1 MLDDLFAYALTAV
14 IVLGLAAFMRQR
26 GWGIALP
33 LIALGV
39 VVGLAPF
46 GPAAPPEP
54 EVILILLLAP
64 LVFGEALSSSYLDLR
79 RVSRPVLALAIGLV
93 LTATLAVGGVVSLFV
108 AMPLAVAFALG
119 AIVSPT
125 DAVAVSTIA
134 KRVAL
139 PRRLVSILEGE
150 SLVNDGT
157 GLTALRVAVVAAVA
171 GSVTMLDAAGM
182 LAAAVGIGVLIGA
195 LAGWG
200 MSTVLRRSRDLV
212 AANSLIVVAPFLIYV
227 VAEEFEGSGILA
239 VVVAALWLANT
250 QHADPGWS
258 GRLAGTTVWRHVT
271 FILQTFAFCL
281 IGLEIPEVF
290 SRLGSDEVA
299 LVAVLV
305 PVVLVTLVG
314 TRFLFVGL
322 MVVIERSR
330 DRRRG
335 VVRDQAVRQAVVI
348 AWAGARGPVS
358 GLAAFSLP
366 LVIASGEPFPYRDV
380 LLATTFAI
388 IVISLLLTLSVA
400 PLARALGVRGD
411 DDAALARTVDS
422 ALARAA
428 LERLDAAVSEA
439 DTGGER
445 ISPEVVDRLRSN
457 CEERLDRSALQADE
471 LAERPVNSVALLQLA
486 RAMVRAEQE
495 ELLRMRDE
503 DGLPDAIV
511 RPRLRDLDLRL
522 EALGTA
528 ALTRAIASCPGWREA
543 PWQSAEGSAKDFTS
557 GRVHNVCVVRISE
570 MS

>member
-14 IVLGLAAFMRQR
+14 IVLGLAAAMRQR

-39 VVGLAPF
+39 VVGLAPL
-46 GPAAPPEP
+46 GPADPPEP

-79 RVSRPVLALAIGLV
+79 RVSRPVLALSIGLV
-93 LTATLAVGGVVSLFV
+93 LTATLVVGGAVNLVV

-134 KRVAL
+134 KRASL

-171 GSVTMLDAAGM
+171 GSVTMLNAAET
-182 LAAAVGIGVLIGA
+182 LAAAVGIGVLTGA

-258 GRLAGTTVWRHVT
+258 GRLAGTTLWRHVT
-271 FILQTFAFCL
+271 FILQSFAFCL

-290 SRLGSDEVA
+290 GRLGSEEVTH
-299 LVAVLV
+299 VAVLV
-305 PVVLVTLVG
+305 PVVLVTLIG

-322 MVVIERSR
+322 MVVIDRAR

-335 VVRDQAVRQAVVI
+335 GVRPQAVRQAVVV

-380 LLATTFAI
+380 LLAATFAI
-388 IVISLLLTLSVA
+388 IVVSLLLTLSVA
-400 PLARALGVRGD
+400 PLARWLGVRGD

-439 DTGGER
+439 DADGER
-445 ISPEVVDRLRSN
+445 ISPEVVDRLRSD
-457 CEERLDRSALQADE
+457 CEERLDRSASQADE
-471 LAERPVNSVALLQLA
+471 RGERPVKSVALLQLA

-522 EALGTA
+522 EALGTE
-528 ALTRAIASCPGWREA
+528 R
-543 PWQSAEGSAKDFTS
+543 
-557 GRVHNVCVVRISE
+557 
-570 MS
+570 

>member
-1 MLDDLFAYALTAV
+1 M
-14 IVLGLAAFMRQR
+14 G
-26 GWGIALP
+26 
-33 LIALGV
+33 
-39 VVGLAPF
+39 
-46 GPAAPPEP
+46 
-54 EVILILLLAP
+54 LILLLAP

-93 LTATLAVGGVVSLFV
+93 LTATLVVGGVVSLFV

-134 KRVAL
+134 KRASL

-171 GSVTMLDAAGM
+171 GSVTMLNAAGM
-182 LAAAVGIGVLIGA
+182 LAAAVGIGVLVGA

-239 VVVAALWLANT
+239 VVVAALWLANA

-258 GRLAGTTVWRHVT
+258 GRLQGTTVWRHVT
-271 FILQTFAFCL
+271 FILQSFAFCL

-290 SRLGSDEVA
+290 RRLGSDEVA
-299 LVAVLV
+299 LVLVLV

-335 VVRDQAVRQAVVI
+335 IVRDQAVRQAVVV

-366 LVIASGEPFPYRDV
+366 LVVSSGEDEGWLTSV
-380 LLATTFAI
+380 CI
-388 IVISLLLTLSVA
+388 ISNGIRSCKSCRSSHVAARGRGLPCDAQGSVVAYTVHQGERGHRGRCMALTGHSSSRGRCLLL
-400 PLARALGVRGD
+400 
-411 DDAALARTVDS
+411 
-422 ALARAA
+422 
-428 LERLDAAVSEA
+428 
-439 DTGGER
+439 
-445 ISPEVVDRLRSN
+445 
-457 CEERLDRSALQADE
+457 
-471 LAERPVNSVALLQLA
+471 LL
-486 RAMVRAEQE
+486 
-495 ELLRMRDE
+495 LL
-503 DGLPDAIV
+503 LC
-511 RPRLRDLDLRL
+511 
-522 EALGTA
+522 GT
-528 ALTRAIASCPGWREA
+528 
-543 PWQSAEGSAKDFTS
+543 QSAAS
-557 GRVHNVCVVRISE
+557 
-570 MS
+570 